1 MPIIQD
7 FGGSVQDYVA
17 HFARIVFLRP
27 VCCPHCGQRD
37 KLTGHGFYWRKAKDQ
52 TQVFRI
58 RVKRWLCKACRRT
71 LSVLPSFVL
80 RFRHYLLAVIQAVVV
95 ARYEDQASWRET
107 TLRCATDGLPA
118 LRTIGRWCRSFAEQA
133 PAWWAAVQTTL
144 AQQDSASSV
153 LDPLGS
159 PSGPHDAP
167 RAWMRPPICWPGPR
181 PAGRRWSATASK
193 IGCASSGTGA
203 LVAAWCGWSDP
214 HSLRT
219 VQAKRCGV
227 CS

>member
-159 PSGPHDAP
+159 PSGPQDAP
-167 RAWMRPPICWPGPR
+167 RALLDAATHLLAWAKTRWPEVVSYGLKDR
-181 PAGRRWSATASK
+181 LRFLWHWGFGR
-193 IGCASSGTGA
+193 G
-203 LVAAWCGWSDP
+203 LVR
-214 HSLRT
+214 L
-219 VQAKRCGV
+219 V
-227 CS
+227 

>member
-7 FGGSVQDYVA
+7 FGGSVQDYAA
-17 HFARIVFLRP
+17 HFAQIVFARP
-27 VCCPHCGQRD
+27 TRCPHCD
-37 KLTGHGFYWRKAKDQ
+37 EAEALIGHGFYWRKAKDQ
-52 TQVFRI
+52 IQVFRI

-107 TLRCATDGLPA
+107 TQRCAQDGLPA
-118 LRTIGRWCRSFAEQA
+118 PRTIGRWCRSFAEQA

-144 AQQDSASSV
+144 AQQDSASPA

-159 PSGPHDAP
+159 ASGPQDAP
-167 RAWMRPPICWPGPR
+167 HALLDAATHLLAWAKTRWPEVVSYGLKDR
-181 PAGRRWSATASK
+181 LRFLWHWGFGR
-193 IGCASSGTGA
+193 G
-203 LVAAWCGWSDP
+203 LVR
-214 HSLRT
+214 L
-219 VQAKRCGV
+219 V
-227 CS
+227 

>member
-167 RAWMRPPICWPGPR
+167 RAL
-181 PAGRRWSATASK
+181 
-193 IGCASSGTGA
+193 
-203 LVAAWCGWSDP
+203 LVAATHLLAWAKTRWPEVVSYGLKDR
-214 HSLRT
+214 LRFLWHWGFGRGL
-219 VQAKRCGV
+219 VRLV
-227 CS
+227 

>member
-17 HFARIVFLRP
+17 HFAQIVFARP
-27 VCCPHCGQRD
+27 TRCPHCAEAEA
-37 KLTGHGFYWRKAKDQ
+37 LIGHGFYWRKAKDQ

-107 TLRCATDGLPA
+107 TQRCAQDGLPA
-118 LRTIGRWCRSFAEQA
+118 PRTIARWCRSFAEQA

-144 AQQDSASSV
+144 AQQDSASPA

-159 PSGPHDAP
+159 ASGPQDAP
-167 RAWMRPPICWPGPR
+167 RALLDAAIHLLAWAKTRWPEVVSYGLKDR
-181 PAGRRWSATASK
+181 LRFLWHWGFGR
-193 IGCASSGTGA
+193 G
-203 LVAAWCGWSDP
+203 LVR
-214 HSLRT
+214 L
-219 VQAKRCGV
+219 V
-227 CS
+227 

>member
-27 VCCPHCGQRD
+27 ACCPHCGQQDR
-37 KLTGHGFYWRKAKDQ
+37 LIGHGFYWRKAKDQ
-52 TQVFRI
+52 IQVFRI

-107 TLRCATDGLPA
+107 TQRCAQDGLPA
-118 LRTIGRWCRSFAEQA
+118 PRTIGRWCRSFAEQA

-159 PSGPHDAP
+159 PSGPHEAP
-167 RAWMRPPICWPGPR
+167 RALLDAAIHLLAWAKTRWPEVVSYGLKDR
-181 PAGRRWSATASK
+181 LRFLWHWGFGR
-193 IGCASSGTGA
+193 G
-203 LVAAWCGWSDP
+203 LVR
-214 HSLRT
+214 L
-219 VQAKRCGV
+219 V
-227 CS
+227 

>member
-17 HFARIVFLRP
+17 QFARIVFLRP
-27 VCCPHCGQRD
+27 SCCLHCGQAD
-37 KLTGHGFYWRKAKDQ
+37 KLIGHGFYWRKAKDQ

-58 RVKRWLCKACRRT
+58 RVKRWLCKACRTT

-95 ARYEDQASWRET
+95 ARYEDHASWQAT
-107 TLRCATDGLPA
+107 TQRCATDGLPA

-144 AQQDSASSV
+144 AQQDSASPA
-153 LDPLGS
+153 LDPLG
-159 PSGPHDAP
+159 PASGPQDAP
-167 RAWMRPPICWPGPR
+167 RALLDAAIHLLAWAKTRWPEVVNYGLKDR
-181 PAGRRWSATASK
+181 LRFLWHWGFGR
-193 IGCASSGTGA
+193 G
-203 LVAAWCGWSDP
+203 LVR
-214 HSLRT
+214 L
-219 VQAKRCGV
+219 V
-227 CS
+227 